1 MDAGIIGTN
10 PAHGIRKPKDRVRN
24 RRLTEAEYRTLGG
37 ILRKVAKDE
46 RYQMTTDII
55 RQIALTGCR
64 RSEMIKLRWVEADME
79 ASCLRLAESKEGAS
93 TRAIGLPVV
102 EFLER
107 RWMTKAGSYVFPGQ
121 GDDSAFGSFPNHW
134 EKIFRDTT
142 LADIT
147 PHVLR
152 HSFASIANDLG
163 FTEVTIAA
171 LVGHAK
177 GSVTSKYIHTL
188 DTALIMAADTI
199 SGYVQ
204 GLLDGVEFKQT
215 AYALDRDARKAAL
228 ARFLCK
234 AAGEPFADAE
244 QEQRLAA

>member
-1 MDAGIIGTN
+1 
-10 PAHGIRKPKDRVRN
+10 
-24 RRLTEAEYRTLGG
+24 
-37 ILRKVAKDE
+37 
-46 RYQMTTDII
+46 
-55 RQIALTGCR
+55 
-64 RSEMIKLRWVEADME
+64 ME
-79 ASCLRLAESKEGAS
+79 ASCLRLVDSKEGAS
-93 TRAIGLPVV
+93 TRPIGLPVV
-102 EFLER
+102 EYLES
-107 RWMTKAGSYVFPGQ
+107 RWAAKAGIYVFPGRG
-121 GDDSAFGSFPNHW
+121 GDNAFGSFPNHW
-134 EKIFRDTT
+134 EKIFRDTS

-199 SGYVQ
+199 SGYIQ

-215 AYALDRDARKAAL
+215 AYALDRDSRKAAL
-228 ARFLCK
+228 ARFLRK
-234 AAGEPFADAE
+234 AVGEPFADAE
-244 QEQRLAA
+244 QEHSLAA